1 MSTRGA
7 ALRNTLF
14 SSVGIYT
21 EYFLGM
27 LTSIVIAR
35 HLGPG
40 EFGAYSLVIWLVAVG
55 VAATNSG
62 AASAV
67 IKYVAELRGAGRM
80 TLIRPLL
87 SWLRRAQLAFLSVV
101 MVAGAVLFVRYGD
114 RVMPDFDHG
123 VLLAILAVTTWL
135 RSSYMF
141 NISVAKGFEDFRATA
156 VVAATVAP
164 LNLVLVVAAWWLGGP
179 MEWFLGVFT
188 VSSLAFWWASRR
200 QVLRLLPP
208 AAEGPTVL
216 DAELRARMRSY
227 IALVAISVTV
237 SFVTASEVEVLF
249 LTLFDSA
256 ASAGH
261 FKVAY
266 QLATGAALLV
276 PGVFGA
282 LLLPMMAN
290 ALSQGRELAGRR
302 LTGSTTYLALL
313 AAPVVAFGMVLSPAI
328 IGLLYGRPYA
338 PAAPVFAVCLLA
350 VSVSTLSQGASSYLL
365 GADRQR
371 GLMNVV
377 LAGAVLKVGLDVVLI
392 SRHGLAGAT
401 VAFALTTIVVALS
414 LMVMA
419 LAVSGARLDLARLA
433 RIVLAGA
440 LAALA
445 AWPLARHLA
454 PLPALLVGAP
464 LVALVYA
471 AATLLL
477 RCWTAADI
485 AWMGQLHQR
494 LARGRPRAL
503 GRLLERA
510 GHLARNVP
518 P

>member
-40 EFGAYSLVIWLVAVG
+40 DFGAYSLVIWLVAVG

-67 IKYVAELRGAGRM
+67 IKYVAELRGAAR
-80 TLIRPLL
+80 LDLVRPLL
-87 SWLRRAQLAFLSVV
+87 AWLRRAQLAFLAVV
-101 MVAGAVLFVRYGD
+101 MVAGAILFVRYGD

-123 VLLAILAVTTWL
+123 VLLAILVATTWL

-164 LNLVLVVAAWWLGGP
+164 LNLALVVAAWWLGGP
-179 MEWFLGVFT
+179 MEWFLAVFT
-188 VSSLAFWWASRR
+188 LSSLAFWWASRR
-200 QVLRLLPP
+200 QVQRLLPP
-208 AAEGPTVL
+208 PQAQPPAL
-216 DAELRARMRSY
+216 DDDLRARMRSY
-227 IALVAISVTV
+227 IALVAVSVTV
-237 SFVTASEVEVLF
+237 GFVTASEVEVLF
-249 LTLFDSA
+249 LTLYDSA
-256 ASAGH
+256 ASAGQ
-261 FKVAY
+261 FKVAF

-302 LTGSTTYLALL
+302 LSASTSYLALL
-313 AAPVVAFGMVLSPAI
+313 AAPVVAFGMVMSPAI

-338 PAAPVFAVCLLA
+338 PAAPVFAACLLA

-371 GLMNVV
+371 SLMNVI

-392 SRHGLAGAT
+392 SRYGLAGAT
-401 VAFALTTIVVALS
+401 VAFALTTIVVAL
-414 LMVMA
+414 A
-419 LAVSGARLDLARLA
+419 LIVLALSASGARLDLARLG
-433 RIVLAGA
+433 RIVLAGG
-440 LAALA
+440 LAALV
-445 AWPLARHLA
+445 AWPLARHLS
-454 PLPALLVGAP
+454 PLPALLLGGP

-471 AATLLL
+471 GATLLL

-485 AWMGQLHQR
+485 AWMGQMHQR
-494 LARGRPRAL
+494 LAGGRPRAL
-503 GRLLERA
+503 GRLLARA
-510 GHLARNVP
+510 GRHARNVP